1 MSDVDAGA
9 ITPEV
14 QRGGS
19 TRLEETQAVS
29 GALDAS
35 QHQLEPNAIGLVQ
48 STVISIASSAPTAAL
63 AISLAPLVVISAR
76 GAAISVL
83 LTLAAMLVI
92 AVSFARLNRWEANC
106 GASYVWVGRIFGPHI
121 GFLVGWFVLAAVGFG
136 TIATVLPVGPSF
148 LALIGANA
156 SSQLGAVLAAG
167 VLSAV
172 VTALA
177 VFGITLTARF
187 QLGMAIVEYTIVTV
201 FACIGLVDT
210 FITHPSGFAHPSLS
224 WLSPSG
230 IAGQGSLVGALLI
243 SVFLIAGWD
252 ASLYVNEETEQPEKN
267 PGRAVIISVAL
278 LGLFYAVL
286 VTAFQAVASPGVLNA
301 NAASGLSFVGQR
313 LAGSA
318 GDKFMSFAVL
328 LSAVATTQIG
338 FVALARITY
347 AMGTDRLLPPQFGR
361 LHSRYRTPAF
371 GTILV
376 AAITIVITTWS
387 LVASSVASAFSTIVA
402 TTGVLY
408 ALFYS
413 VSALAN
419 TWHYRSRLRANV
431 KDAAIIGVLPIAAVA
446 FLLWISV
453 KSILDFSPGA
463 QWTLAAIAGSGCIAM
478 VYAKYGHRSAF
489 FSMPADRDPM
499 PAGLGHE

>member
-1 MSDVDAGA
+1 MSDVEAGSITPDVERRSSTPLEQAEAVAGA
-9 ITPEV
+9 
-14 QRGGS
+14 
-19 TRLEETQAVS
+19 LN
-29 GALDAS
+29 AS
-35 QHQLEPNAIGLVQ
+35 QHHLEPNAIGLVQ

-63 AISLAPLVVISAR
+63 AISLAPIVVISAR
-76 GAAISVL
+76 GAAFSVM
-83 LTLAAMLVI
+83 LTLAAMVVI

-167 VLSAV
+167 ALSVV

-187 QLGMAIVEYTIVTV
+187 QLGMAIVEYAIVTV

-230 IAGQGSLVGALLI
+230 VGGQGSLVGALLI
-243 SVFLIAGWD
+243 AVFLIAGWD

-267 PGRAVIISVAL
+267 PGRAVTISVVL

-286 VTAFQAVASPGVLNA
+286 VTAFQAVASPSVLNA
-301 NAASGLSFVGQR
+301 NAASGLSFIGQR
-313 LAGSA
+313 LAGGA
-318 GDKFMSFAVL
+318 GDKFMSLAVL

-347 AMGTDRLLPPQFGR
+347 AMGSDRLLPPQFGR
-361 LHSRYRTPAF
+361 LHPRYRTPAF

-387 LVASSVASAFSTIVA
+387 LLASSVANAFSTIVA

-408 ALFYS
+408 AIFYA

-419 TWHYRSRLRANV
+419 TWHYRSRLRANL
-431 KDAAIIGVLPIAAVA
+431 KDAVIIGILPVAAVA

-453 KSILDFSPGA
+453 KSIVGFSPGA
-463 QWTLAAIAGSGCIAM
+463 QWTLAVIAATGCIAM
-478 VYAKYGHRSAF
+478 INAKYGHRSAF
-489 FSMPADRDPM
+489 FRMSAERDPTR
-499 PAGLGHE
+499 AAVSYE